1 MILFLLFLAFSPAI
15 LRASSKPVDP
25 SPLDR
30 YIEEALAR
38 SGGRQQAA
46 AGSLYSDAAQ
56 LADLSRDLRAFRV
69 DDIVTVLVVERASAT
84 ASGSVDTSRS
94 SAASA
99 SVSALAGPTR
109 VAGPLSSLAGVQSD
123 RKLKGE
129 GATSRETFLST
140 TLSGRVTHVLP
151 NGYLVVEALKT
162 IQVNAE
168 NQVVRVRGIAR
179 PADLLSDN
187 VIRSDR
193 LAQLELSVN
202 GKGVIGDAVRR
213 PSFLYRLLLG
223 ILPF

>member
-1 MILFLLFLAFSPAI
+1 MTRWWPFLLFAAMLCAE
-15 LRASSKPVDP
+15 SKAPEP
-25 SPLDR
+25 TPLDR
-30 YIEEALAR
+30 YIEEALGREA
-38 SGGRQQAA
+38 GRQQAS
-46 AGSLYSDAAQ
+46 AGSIYRAGAL
-56 LADLSRDLRAFRV
+56 LGDLGSDLRASRV
-69 DDIVTVLVVERASAT
+69 DDLVTVLVAERASAT
-84 ASGSVDTSRS
+84 ASGSVDTNRS

-99 SVSALAGPTR
+99 SISAMGGPTR
-109 VAGPLSSLAGVQSD
+109 AAGPLSSLAGLQGE

-129 GATSRETFLST
+129 GATSRATFLST

-151 NGYLVVEALKT
+151 NGYLVIEAIKS

-168 NQVVRVRGIAR
+168 SQIVRVRGIAR
-179 PADLLSDN
+179 PDDLAAGN
-187 VIRSDR
+187 VVRSDR

>member
-1 MILFLLFLAFSPAI
+1 MNHFLLFLLSTVLLHGASRPAE
-15 LRASSKPVDP
+15 V

-30 YIEEALAR
+30 YIEEALTR
-38 SGGRQQAA
+38 GGGRQHAA
-46 AGSLYSDAAQ
+46 AGSIYTDTALFG
-56 LADLSRDLRAFRV
+56 DLSRDLRAFRV
-69 DDIVTVLVVERASAT
+69 DDLVTVLVVERASAT
-84 ASGSVDTSRS
+84 ASGSVDSSRS
-94 SAASA
+94 SAANA
-99 SVSALAGPTR
+99 SVSALGGPTKA
-109 VAGPLSSLAGVQSD
+109 AGPLANLVGLQSD

-129 GATSRETFLST
+129 GATSRQTFLST

-151 NGYLVVEALKT
+151 NGYLVVEALKS

-168 NQVVRVRGIAR
+168 SQIVRVRGIAR

-187 VIRSDR
+187 MIPSDR

>member
-1 MILFLLFLAFSPAI
+1 MMQILLSLVFSAALLHAANKPAE
-15 LRASSKPVDP
+15 V

-30 YIEEALAR
+30 YIEEAMGR
-38 SGGRQQAA
+38 DGGRQQMAP
-46 AGSLYSDAAQ
+46 GSIYSDTA
-56 LADLSRDLRAFRV
+56 LFGDLSRDLRAFRV

-94 SAASA
+94 SAANA
-99 SVSALAGPTR
+99 SISALAGPTR
-109 VAGPLSSLAGVQSD
+109 AAGPLSSLAGLQSD

-151 NGYLVVEALKT
+151 NGYLVVEALKS

-168 NQVVRVRGIAR
+168 SQIVRVRGIAR

-193 LAQLELSVN
+193 LGQLELSVN